1 MSMDPGSLWASMGLI
16 AKSVVILLLF
26 LSVYSL
32 ALSIERWLRFR
43 KARKQSLAFATAVGP
58 LLKRQELDAAVALSK
73 KYPASHLAQV
83 VGSGLLEFTTGL
95 HGASLAGH
103 DQVAAATRAMERTS
117 VKIGEDFKKGLNG
130 LATTATTAP
139 FIGLF
144 GTVVGIINAFKGMA
158 VTGSGGLGAVS
169 AGIAEALVTTAIGLF
184 VAIPAVWLYNYF
196 INKVDRFRVEM
207 GNSGSELIDF
217 FIRQVSSREAA

>member
-1 MSMDPGSLWASMGLI
+1 M
-16 AKSVVILLLF
+16 
-26 LSVYSL
+26 
-32 ALSIERWLRFR
+32 
-43 KARKQSLAFATAVGP
+43 
-58 LLKRQELDAAVALSK
+58 
-73 KYPASHLAQV
+73 
-83 VGSGLLEFTTGL
+83 EFTSGL
-95 HGASLAGH
+95 HGSPLAGH

-144 GTVVGIINAFKGMA
+144 GTVIGIINAFKGMA

>member
-1 MSMDPGSLWASMGLI
+1 MSMDPASLWESMGFI
-16 AKSVVILLLF
+16 AKAVVILLAF
-26 LSVYSL
+26 LSIYSL
-32 ALSIERWLRFR
+32 TVSLERWMRFR
-43 KARKQSLAFATAVGP
+43 KARKQSLTFTTGVGP
-58 LLKRQELDAAVALSK
+58 LLKKQDLEAAVVLSK
-73 KYPASHLAQV
+73 KFPGSHLSQV
-83 VGSGLLEFTTGL
+83 VGAGLLEFTTGL
-95 HGASLAGH
+95 HGSSLAGH
-103 DQVAAATRAMERTS
+103 DQVAAATRAMERATIKVS
-117 VKIGEDFKKGLNG
+117 EDFKRGLNG

-196 INKVDRFRVEM
+196 LNKVDRFRVEM
-207 GNSGSELIDF
+207 TNSGSELIDF
-217 FIRQVSSREAA
+217 FIRQTSSRAA